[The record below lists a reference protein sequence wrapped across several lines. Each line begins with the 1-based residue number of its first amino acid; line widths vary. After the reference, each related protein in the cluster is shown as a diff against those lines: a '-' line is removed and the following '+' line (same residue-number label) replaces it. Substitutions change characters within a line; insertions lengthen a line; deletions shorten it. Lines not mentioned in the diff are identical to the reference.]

1 MAPEFFIYLFL
12 GLIELTVSTFLLAT
26 VVNNTR
32 LRDKYSIFLV
42 KFIVDIVVACLLLL
56 LAYLD
61 RRSDERICGATLV
74 ISTSIPLLQ
83 VLLLLCEV
91 IDWSLAAYSPVYFH
105 HSSLFSRILP
115 FIAGAICYL
124 IILTALLVIDA
135 TSMTVSCITS
145 PEASAVTSAY
155 DFSLA
160 ITTVC
165 VVGLA
170 LLLRRNLNSA
180 YFRPVMLHFIAT
192 LFLEEI
198 PLLTCILLKY
208 ANSKSAILAAD
219 MTNWLVCIHS
229 LLHSSY
235 FVYNHQ
241 DYREVVKTMFK
252 KWKVVRSGSG

>member
-1 MAPEFFIYLFL
+1 MSPEFFIYIFL
-12 GLIELTVSTFLLAT
+12 GLIELCVSTFILST
-26 VVNNTR
+26 VLNNFR
-32 LRDKYSIFLV
+32 LREKYSIFVV

-56 LAYLD
+56 LAYFD
-61 RRSDERICGATLV
+61 RNTDERICGATLV

-91 IDWSLAAYSPVYFH
+91 IDWSLAAFSPVYFH
-105 HSSLFSRILP
+105 HSSLLSRIMP
-115 FIAGAICYL
+115 FIVGAVCYA

-135 TSMTVSCITS
+135 TSLTVSCITS

-165 VVGLA
+165 VVALA
-170 LLLRRNLNSA
+170 LLLHRNLNSA

-192 LFLEEI
+192 LFLEEV

-208 ANSKSAILAAD
+208 SNSKSAILAAD
-219 MTNWLVCIHS
+219 ITNWLVCIHS
-229 LLHSSY
+229 LLHSAY

-241 DYREVVKTMFK
+241 DYREAVRNLFR
-252 KWKVVRSGSG
+252 KWKIVKSGSL